1 MSEMDNK
8 NITDLNTQRPPADEI
23 YTGQEY
29 KSSSAK
35 ETKEEK
41 QPGIAKDISILVMI
55 TLAAGVL
62 LGAAY
67 GVTKAP
73 IAKAQAEAK
82 AKAQKEVM
90 PEADS
95 FSVLYTDDGK
105 EGEMLPDSISEA
117 IVQAGM
123 DTTTVSQ
130 IDEALDENGETMGY
144 VVTTSNPE
152 GYGGDVE
159 VMSGI
164 TKDDENLTIQGIS
177 FLSLSETA
185 GMGMRAKDE
194 EFLNQFKELQ
204 VVEDKLVEYVKDGAE
219 ESHEIDAIS
228 GCTITTSAVTDNV
241 NAALVA
247 IRQSLGAGAENST
260 KKSDA
265 SDTGSEKVSKKSD
278 ASDTGSKKSDA
289 SDTGSE
295 GTSDQRTVLDTEGEE
310 SE

>member
-8 NITDLNTQRPPADEI
+8 NITDQSTMRPPADEI

-29 KSSSAK
+29 KTSSSK
-35 ETKEEK
+35 EKKEEK

-73 IAKAQAEAK
+73 IAQAQAQAK

-95 FSVLYTDDGK
+95 FHVMYTDDGD
-105 EGEMLPDSISEA
+105 EGQQMPDEISDAVAE
-117 IVQAGM
+117 AGM
-123 DTTTVSQ
+123 DTTVVSQ
-130 IDEALDENGETMGY
+130 IDVALDKNGKPMGY
-144 VVTTSNPE
+144 VITTSNPE

-164 TKDDENLTIQGIS
+164 MKNDDNSLAIQGIS

-185 GMGMRAKDE
+185 GMGMRAKDD
-194 EFLNQFKELQ
+194 EFKNQFAGLQ
-204 VVEDKLVEYVKDGAE
+204 LVEDELVEYVKDGAE
-219 ESHEIDAIS
+219 DPNEVDAIS
-228 GCTITTSAVTDNV
+228 GCTITTSAVLDNV
-241 NAALVA
+241 NAAVVA
-247 IRQSLGAGAENST
+247 VSQAEDAGASGENDTAAKTETEPAEAEDT
-260 KKSDA
+260 KAASDA
-265 SDTGSEKVSKKSD
+265 NAK
-278 ASDTGSKKSDA
+278 
-289 SDTGSE
+289 
-295 GTSDQRTVLDTEGEE
+295 E